1 MASELSFGKVV
12 KYHQPYKWFKLG
24 VYTWEKV
31 LRVAGGLV
39 AKNFTFSCRV
49 WPHLSCHTVS
59 LSTNRQLFSCRI
71 STPSC
76 YLSQNNFIFIAAIR
90 LLTSQSPNTVMKSVY
105 ELWIWRYPQWCFPR
119 LTHLWNVRHMYR
131 SAYFPKLAQSS
142 RELCNYPRAWKPLR
156 KTPRL

>member
-1 MASELSFGKVV
+1 MWRRQDHGLSNVWNTTGISSQSRPTSNVWMSSYHHRQASASIAECDWS
-12 KYHQPYKWFKLG
+12 
-24 VYTWEKV
+24 
-31 LRVAGGLV
+31 
-39 AKNFTFSCRV
+39 KNFTFSCRV

-59 LSTNRQLFSCRI
+59 LSTNRQLFSSRI

-90 LLTSQSPNTVMKSVY
+90 LLMSQSPNTVMKSVY
-105 ELWIWRYPQWCFPR
+105 ELWIWRYPQWCSPR

-142 RELCNYPRAWKPLR
+142 RELCN
-156 KTPRL
+156 